1 MSLARPIVTT
11 SSSVTL
17 DARLL
22 DWGQPI
28 EPRALS
34 AVGGTSAL
42 CTDDGP
48 GVVLTGADTLWPF
61 PGNPVWP
68 EGVEQPPAAAPV
80 PEGED
85 LAPQRLE
92 RGRRWLAVT
101 DSRGRL
107 PDAWFTF
114 FLSHGS
120 VAPWPGGPTGL
131 GTHHKDRE
139 LLMLVAKVTPPTY
152 LAYLRS
158 RGIAYLVAGDDR
170 VDLARVLEIMTTE
183 MAVADVLV
191 DGGSKLDHALL
202 AAGLV
207 DRIRVEIAPV
217 IMGTVGMTLFQVEG
231 ASLPAGIVLAPID
244 VTVKPNG
251 TVDALYAVEHSAALD
266 I

>member
-1 MSLARPIVTT
+1 MLAVRPTVTT

-28 EPRALS
+28 KRRALS
-34 AVGGTSAL
+34 AVGGAGAL
-42 CTDDGP
+42 CNDAGP

-68 EGVEQPPAAAPV
+68 AGIARLPAAMRV

-85 LAPQRLE
+85 LTPDRPE
-92 RGRRWLAVT
+92 PSRRWLAVT
-101 DSRGRL
+101 DGRGRL
-107 PDAWFTF
+107 PDAWFTS

-120 VAPWPGGPTGL
+120 VPPWPEGPTGL
-131 GTHHKDRE
+131 GRHHQDRE
-139 LLMLVAKVTPPTY
+139 LLMLVAEATPRTY

-158 RGIAYLVAGDDR
+158 RGIAYVVAGDNR
-170 VDLARVLEIMTTE
+170 VDLARVLEIMALE
-183 MAVADVLV
+183 MGIADVVV
-191 DGGSKLDHALL
+191 DGGSKLPHALL

-207 DRIRVEIAPV
+207 DRIHVEIAPV
-217 IMGTVGMTLFQVEG
+217 ILGTAGMTLFQVDG
-231 ASLPAGIVLAPID
+231 ATLPAGITLVPID
-244 VTVKPNG
+244 ITVKSNG
-251 TVDALYAVEHSAALD
+251 TVDALYAVEYNSEPD